1 MKYTKLVLFFL
12 ILPLLAFTSL
22 HKYYIS
28 VTQIEFVPE
37 QQSVQII
44 SRLFLDD
51 FENVLKQRYDEKI
64 TLDEAFEIPNTNSFI
79 NKYLADKLQI
89 TINGKPATFQF
100 IGKKYDLDV
109 MKCYLE
115 IKNVKT
121 IESIQVSNKILFDMF
136 PDQQNIIKTKI
147 NSKQKSFIQTVQ
159 NANALLN
166 FNEN

>member
-28 VTQIEFVPE
+28 VTQIEFVSE

-64 TLDEAFEIPNTNSFI
+64 TLDEVFEIPNTNSFI
-79 NKYLADKLQI
+79 NKYLTDKLQI